1 MTWFREHPRKTLAVA
16 WALFALAL
24 LVIPPTFDTL
34 WLFVVALAGL
44 AWVNRMALIQRGR
57 SQAWLWF
64 YIIGAG
70 IIPLLVAL
78 LAPDKQITESV
89 IQN

>member
-16 WALFALAL
+16 WALFGLACLAIATTDVSLWL
-24 LVIPPTFDTL
+24 LVGTGGLLVMVNGMTL
-34 WLFVVALAGL
+34 
-44 AWVNRMALIQRGR
+44 RERHR
-57 SQAWLWF
+57 SQMWLWF

-78 LAPDKQITESV
+78 LAPDKQTTESV